1 MKVLQALPIDIKIRK
16 TENRI
21 REWYDY
27 YCGDVYIS
35 FSGGKDST
43 VLLDIARK
51 IYPDIEAVYI
61 DTGLEYP
68 ELREFVKSIDNVTW
82 LKPEMNFKKVVQTY
96 GYPIISKEIANKVHG
111 AKPGN
116 TRWQQLHGTY
126 INPKT
131 GELST
136 HYNHKKYQYLLD
148 ADFLISDQCCTV
160 MKKRPARK
168 YEKKTGKMPI
178 LGLMAAESSK
188 RKSDYMKTGCNAYSK
203 EHPQSQ
209 PMGFWTEQDVL
220 HYLYDTKIPY
230 ASVYGDI
237 VLSDTGKYST
247 TGCNRTGCIW
257 CGFGCH
263 LEKEP
268 NRFQM
273 LKQTHPK
280 LWEYCMKPLDNGGM
294 GIGKVMEYI
303 GVPVE

>member
-1 MKVLQALPIDIKIRK
+1 MKIKK

-21 REWYDY
+21 REWYEY
-27 YCGDVYIS
+27 YGGEVYIA

-43 VLLDIARK
+43 VLLDIARRL
-51 IYPDIEAVYI
+51 YPDIEAVYT

-82 LKPEMNFKKVVQTY
+82 LRPKENFKKVVQKY
-96 GYPIISKEIANKVHG
+96 GYPVISKEVANKVHY

-116 TRWQQLHGTY
+116 TRWQQLHGEY

-136 HYNHKKYQYLLD
+136 QYNFKKYEYLLD
-148 ADFLISDQCCTV
+148 ADFLISDKCCTI
-160 MKKRPARK
+160 MKKKPSLE
-168 YEKKTGKMPI
+168 YEKETGKHPI
-178 LGLMAAESSK
+178 LGLMAEESHK
-188 RKSDYMKTGCNAYSK
+188 RKNDYMKTGCNAFNK
-203 EHPQSQ
+203 KRPQSQ

-220 HYLYDTKIPY
+220 EYLYTKKIPY
-230 ASVYGDI
+230 ASVYGD
-237 VLSDTGKYST
+237 VVFENGKYHT
-247 TGCNRTGCIW
+247 TGVRRSGCIW

-273 LKQTHPK
+273 LKKTHPK
-280 LWEYCMKPLDNGGM
+280 LWNYCMKSIENGGL
-294 GIGKVMEYI
+294 GIRHVMDYV
-303 GVPVE
+303 GVEVE